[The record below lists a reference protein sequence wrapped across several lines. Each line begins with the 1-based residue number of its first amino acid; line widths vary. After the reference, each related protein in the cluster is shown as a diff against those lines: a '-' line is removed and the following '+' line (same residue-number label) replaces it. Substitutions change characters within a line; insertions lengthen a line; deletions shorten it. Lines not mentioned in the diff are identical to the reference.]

1 MNEMNPLLRWDY
13 VVTQRSAIVAAVIEH
28 LQLTVVA
35 VVIGLAV
42 AALLASVALRWR
54 WTRPSIGAGT
64 AALYTIPAVAF
75 FGLLVPSTG
84 LTRTTALIPLVAYT
98 LVVLVNA
105 IIDGFD
111 QVPPEVEDAAEAM
124 GLSTTQRVLTVRL
137 PLAVPVIVSG
147 LRIATVTTVGLV
159 TLAAIVGQGGLGR
172 LILDGLRRAF
182 WTPLT
187 VGAILSI
194 ALALTLDAM
203 FVVLERRISPWSV
216 RRGGRTGRAGHSRV
230 RSTRARG
237 ALEAAEG

>member
-1 MNEMNPLLRWDY
+1 MNDRNPLLRWDY
-13 VVTQRSAIVAAVIEH
+13 VVTQREAITAAVVEH
-28 LQLTVVA
+28 LQLTLLTVA
-35 VVIGLAV
+35 LGLLV
-42 AALLASVALRWR
+42 ASALAAVALRWDR
-54 WTRPSIGAGT
+54 ARPTIGAGT
-64 AALYTIPAVAF
+64 AALYTIPSVAF

-111 QVPPEVEDAAEAM
+111 QVPPAVEEAAEAV
-124 GLSTTQRVLTVRL
+124 GLSPFRRVIGVRL

-147 LRIATVTTVGLV
+147 LRVATVTTVGLV

-187 VGAILSI
+187 VGALLSI
-194 ALALTLDAM
+194 VLALVLDAL
-203 FVVLERRISPWSV
+203 FVLLERRIAPWSV
-216 RRGGRTGRAGHSRV
+216 RRTGRRA
-230 RSTRARG
+230 TRRAVP
-237 ALEAAEG
+237 A